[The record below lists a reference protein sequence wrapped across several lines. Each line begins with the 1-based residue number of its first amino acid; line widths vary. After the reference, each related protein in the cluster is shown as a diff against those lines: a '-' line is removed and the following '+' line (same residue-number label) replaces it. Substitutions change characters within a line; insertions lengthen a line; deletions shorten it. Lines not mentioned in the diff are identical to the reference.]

1 MNTNWDLTAFYD
13 SFESKELQTDL
24 QKLDEIIEEY
34 NSFKDKFDSK
44 EETLVS
50 FLQLSIAFSNMVR
63 KLFGFASLTLATNTT
78 HTDALNLVNKVSKK
92 LTETTETSVESD
104 KWIASFDIDSFKT
117 DFMKEHL
124 FYISEIKEQN
134 RYNLDPAVEAIV
146 SKINQDGVSAFERQQ
161 GLLTSS
167 LDVDY
172 KGEKITLSEV
182 RNLAYDE
189 DQNIRKAAYEAEL
202 AAYPQIEKS
211 IALSLNSIK
220 GYVNT
225 MIELRGY
232 DSPLGKALVDSRLQK
247 ETLDAM
253 IEAIQDALPT
263 FRKYLR
269 RKGTML
275 GHPNGVPFYD
285 LFAPIGENSRT
296 FTIPEAQE
304 YILDNFASFSP
315 ALENV
320 AKRAFD
326 ENWIDYE
333 PYKGKRGGAFC
344 SNIPFLKQSRI
355 LSNFT
360 GSFSDVLTLAHELGH
375 AYHGDNIFS
384 ESVLNSRYTM
394 PVAETASIMAET
406 IVMNKAIK
414 EAGKDSLTLLESSL
428 QDATQVVVDILSRY
442 LFEQSVFDTRNTAV
456 LDEHKLNELMLDA
469 QDKSYGD
476 GLDPNYKHQYMWI
489 PKGHYYSS
497 RLSFYNFPY
506 AFGLLFAKGLYAKY
520 KEEGESFVPK
530 FDELLRI
537 TGQNT
542 VEDAAASVGITL
554 DKAFWASSLKV
565 IENDIETFLEIT
577 K

>member
-1 MNTNWDLTAFYD
+1 MNTNWDLTTFYSSFD
-13 SFESKELQTDL
+13 SKGLQIDL
-24 QKLDEIIEEY
+24 DLLAKYIKQY
-34 NSFKDKFDSK
+34 NDFGEKFDSK
-44 EETLVS
+44 EETLES
-50 FLQLSIAFSNMVR
+50 FLKFSVNFTNLVR
-63 KLFGFASLTLATNTT
+63 KLYGYASLTLATNTT
-78 HTDALNLVNKVSKK
+78 HPAALNLMNNVSKQ
-92 LTETTETSVESD
+92 LTEIRKVSVESA
-104 KWIASFDIDSFKT
+104 KWIATFDIESLESEFL
-117 DFMKEHL
+117 KEHL
-124 FYISEIKEQN
+124 FYLSEVKEQN
-134 RYNLDPAVEAIV
+134 KYNLDPKVEAIV

-167 LDVDY
+167 LDVAYDG
-172 KGEKITLSEV
+172 KHITLSEI
-182 RNLAYDE
+182 RNLAYDA
-189 DQNIRKAAYEAEL
+189 DQKVRKAAYEAEIV
-202 AAYPQIEKS
+202 AYPQIEKS

-225 MIELRGY
+225 MIDLRGY

-247 ETLDAM
+247 ETLEAM
-253 IEAIQDALPT
+253 IEAIQDSLPM

-269 RKGTML
+269 RKGELL
-275 GHPNGVPFYD
+275 GHKNGLPFYD
-285 LFAPIGENSRT
+285 LFAPIGKDSRT
-296 FTIPEAQE
+296 FTISEAQE
-304 YILDNFASFSP
+304 YILENFASFSP
-315 ALENV
+315 DLENV
-320 AKRAFD
+320 ARRAFD

-344 SNIPFLKQSRI
+344 SNLPFLKQSRI

-375 AYHGDNIFS
+375 AYHGDRIFS
-384 ESVLNSRYTM
+384 ETVLNSSYTM

-414 EAGKDSLTLLESSL
+414 DAGKDSLTLLESSL

-442 LFEQSVFDTRNTAV
+442 LFEQSVFDTRSNAV
-456 LDEHKLNELMLDA
+456 LDENKLKELMLDA

-476 GLDPNYKHQYMWI
+476 GLDPEVRHQYMWI

-497 RLSFYNFPY
+497 GLSFYNFPY

-520 KEEGESFVPK
+520 KEEGDSFVPK
-530 FDELLRI
+530 FNELLRI

-542 VEDAAASVGITL
+542 VEDAASSVGITL
-554 DKAFWASSLKV
+554 DKSFWASSLKV
-565 IENDIETFLEIT
+565 VEKEIETFLEMT